1 MIRFQFAESPML
13 ANFVRASLLAIPS
26 LAIGLA
32 TARAQNI
39 NEPEVEKGQTKLET
53 FHEFQSGF
61 NGGAAGATRELH
73 TFNYYRGLTDFWMVK
88 ATLAIERPEDES
100 YRTTAAII
108 ENTFEFVNA
117 KKSGGLGLAWWT
129 GLGVGLNEEQT
140 NAVAFGPIVRIGAGP
155 TSLILNPFLEK
166 TFGRNREEG
175 IAFIYGWQ
183 VKHEVR
189 KGFWLGVEGFGKLPD
204 IGGSGGPEQHRIGP
218 LLTFEIETAEKRSL
232 AFEFGVLFGL
242 TEATPDTAVKA
253 QVTFT
258 FGG

>member
-155 TSLILNPFLEK
+155 TSLILNP
-166 TFGRNREEG
+166 
-175 IAFIYGWQ
+175 
-183 VKHEVR
+183 
-189 KGFWLGVEGFGKLPD
+189 LP
-204 IGGSGGPEQHRIGP
+204 SRLRRPKSARWP
-218 LLTFEIETAEKRSL
+218 SSSACCS
-232 AFEFGVLFGL
+232 A
-242 TEATPDTAVKA
+242 
-253 QVTFT
+253 
-258 FGG
+258 